1 LSRKFETILAA
12 HGISYRASGR
22 DEILVR
28 CPQCG
33 SADPSQHMAVN
44 TNGRGYRCLRNPTQH
59 KGKIYSRLLAL
70 VLNCS
75 LERAKELL
83 GEKQTLPL
91 PSRDEFASSW
101 RKQLGLVGPEGP
113 TTPKKLQFPKEIKPL
128 VWGSP
133 RSTAFWNYLLQERGF
148 TRAQAEW
155 ASEAYDF
162 HYTVWGKYS
171 YRIVIPIYNGTG
183 ELMTWTA
190 RAIDPRADIRY
201 MTHPKGE
208 AVAPPTSLLLGL
220 PILSKTRLTR
230 YLVVCEGPF
239 DAIAVSV
246 LGHSLGIWGTCLFGL
261 ELSEIQADLLSDL
274 ADRFDRVGLLLDP
287 EQAWLRT
294 LDMTSLLPRRCKM
307 LHLPE
312 GFKDPG
318 ECVKSKEGAQ
328 YIASLAA

>member
-1 LSRKFETILAA
+1 MVLAA
-12 HGISYRASGR
+12 HGVPYRVSGR

-33 SADPSQHMAVN
+33 SSDPSQHMAIN
-44 TNGRGYRCLRNPTQH
+44 THGRGYRCLRNPTQH
-59 KGKIYSRLLAL
+59 KGKAYSRLLSL
-70 VLNCS
+70 LLSCS
-75 LERAKELL
+75 IERAKELL
-83 GEKQTLPL
+83 GEQSAVPL
-91 PSRDEFASSW
+91 PSEDEFASSW
-101 RKQLGLVGPEGP
+101 RKQLGLLGAEKPSRP
-113 TTPKKLQFPKEIKPL
+113 TRLQFPKEVKPL
-128 VWGSP
+128 VWGGP
-133 RSTAFWNYLLQERGF
+133 RSASFWNYLLQDRGF

-162 HYTVWGKYS
+162 HYALWGKYS
-171 YRIVIPIYNGTG
+171 YRVVIPIYSGTG

-201 MTHPKGE
+201 MTHPKEE

-220 PILSKTRLTR
+220 PILNKTRLTR

-246 LGHSLGIWGTCLFGL
+246 LGHELGIWGTCLFGL
-261 ELSEIQADLLSDL
+261 ELSEKQADLLSDL
-274 ADRFDRVGLLLDP
+274 AARFDRVGLLLDP

-294 LDMTSLLPRRCKM
+294 LDMTSLLPKRCKM

-312 GFKDPG
+312 GLKDPG
-318 ECVKSKEGAQ
+318 EMIGRKEGAD